1 MYSVVG
7 SCPDCGAPIWV
18 PSTGWGSF
26 PPAPIYS
33 CPCHTSM
40 HRIMVRTGFATPIA
54 FVQDPAD
61 RSLQYVVEQGGRIH
75 TRFRTREI

>member
-33 CPCHTSM
+33 CPCHTRM
-40 HRIMVRTGFATPIA
+40 HRIMVRTGFAAPIEPTTIEGFIERGEHA
-54 FVQDPAD
+54 PQERPLPPQ
-61 RSLQYVVEQGGRIH
+61 R
-75 TRFRTREI
+75 